1 MKTIRVT
8 ADGKISVVDVDFSD
22 IQSVQNM
29 LGGYVEVVHNWRLAR
44 LLGEGIVMLVDE
56 EGLLKELPLNPVGSF
71 FYEGLIVGDFLLAQ
85 IVGEDWTAPA
95 QVEELKNRLLSI
107 FQLHEEAEHESV
119 SL

>member
-1 MKTIRVT
+1 M
-8 ADGKISVVDVDFSD
+8 
-22 IQSVQNM
+22 
-29 LGGYVEVVHNWRLAR
+29 VHNWRLAR

-56 EGLLKELPLNPVGSF
+56 EGLLKELPLNPVASF

-107 FQLHEEAEHESV
+107 FQLHEEADHESV

>member
-85 IVGEDWTAPA
+85 IVGEDWAAPA

-107 FQLHEEAEHESV
+107 FQLHEEADHESV